1 MTGSLEIG
9 KLVAASFI
17 YRYWELVGWL
27 QKIYMTIA
35 VVILIGITSMG
46 IFGFLSNSY
55 MGATQ
60 GFETITTKLS
70 VYKEQLE
77 TLEEDKTFLKQ
88 ELQVSVD
95 ALPDNYITAKRKLR
109 EEYNPLIQEK
119 SVLIGELKNKIGE
132 LEIELVDTGV
142 DVGPL
147 IYISDTFGV
156 DMDTTVGWIMFILI
170 LVFDPLAVIMIISF
184 NIAYI
189 HLDRR
194 KLTYEEEYKLHDR
207 GRNTHLD
214 GMMESYD
221 DEEYGFENDDS
232 DDIELDGIGEVGDT
246 IIEDKESFL
255 EQKEKEEDIEKEVER
270 LEEKFPNKGEEPE
283 VYGDEERKDVY
294 PNENEESSSEQ
305 RDYPEENK
313 FKNDV
318 EKVMKNMNIG
328 KIVVKEPG
336 TPEGQDVVE
345 VVKEEEKDDRG
356 LSWQRGR
363 KNLDD

>member
-1 MTGSLEIG
+1 MASALEVG
-9 KLVAASFI
+9 KLVSASFI
-17 YRYWELVGWL
+17 YRYWNIVNWL

-60 GFETITTKLS
+60 GFESITTKLS
-70 VYKEQLE
+70 VYKEQLT
-77 TLEEDKTFLKQ
+77 TLEEDKVFLKQ

-147 IYISDTFGV
+147 IYISEQFDT
-156 DMDTTVGWIMFILI
+156 DMDTVVGWIMFILI
-170 LVFDPLAVIMIISF
+170 LVFDPLAVLMIISF

-189 HLDRR
+189 NL
-194 KLTYEEEYKLHDR
+194 KKEEELTYEEEYELHDR
-207 GRNTHLD
+207 GRNTH
-214 GMMESYD
+214 
-221 DEEYGFENDDS
+221 FDDS
-232 DDIELDGIGEVGDT
+232 DFDEERIDVIGQNGNDGLHYE
-246 IIEDKESFL
+246 EDDDSESFL
-255 EQKEKEEDIEKEVER
+255 EQKEKEDELEKEVER
-270 LEEKFPNKGEEPE
+270 LEKRFPNKEEQPE
-283 VYGDEERKDVY
+283 VYGDEERTDVY
-294 PNENEESSSEQ
+294 PNEKTEATSSEK
-305 RDYPEENK
+305 RNYPEQEK
-313 FKNDV
+313 FKNDI
-318 EKVMKNMNIG
+318 EKVMSNMNIG

-336 TPEGQDVVE
+336 TPEGEDVVE
-345 VVKEEEKDDRG
+345 VVKEETEENRG
-356 LSWQRGR
+356 LSWQRANG
-363 KNLDD
+363 KGSQNADG

>member
-1 MTGSLEIG
+1 MVVMASALEIG
-9 KLVAASFI
+9 KLVSASFI
-17 YRYWELVGWL
+17 YRYWDIVNWI
-27 QKIYMTIA
+27 QKTYMSIA

-60 GFETITTKLS
+60 GFESITTKLS

-77 TLEEDKTFLKQ
+77 TLEDDKDFLKQ

-109 EEYNPLIQEK
+109 NEYNPLIQEK
-119 SVLIGELKNKIGE
+119 SVLIGDLKNKIGE

-147 IYISDTFGV
+147 IYISETF
-156 DMDTTVGWIMFILI
+156 DISMDSAVGWIMFILI
-170 LVFDPLAVIMIISF
+170 LVFDPLAVLMIISF

-189 HLDRR
+189 NLKKEEDE
-194 KLTYEEEYKLHDR
+194 KVLTYEEEYELHDR

-214 GMMESYD
+214 DDDFEFEDDRMDRMDVIGQNGNTGEHY
-221 DEEYGFENDDS
+221 DEESN
-232 DDIELDGIGEVGDT
+232 
-246 IIEDKESFL
+246 L
-255 EQKEKEEDIEKEVER
+255 EEQVQR
-270 LEEKFPNKGEEPE
+270 LEKKFPNKEEEPE

-294 PNENEESSSEQ
+294 PNESRN
-305 RDYPEENK
+305 YPEQEK

-318 EKVMKNMNIG
+318 EQVMKNMNIG

-336 TPEGQDVVE
+336 TPEGEDVIE
-345 VVKEEEKDDRG
+345 VVKEEQEENRG
-356 LSWQRGR
+356 LSWQRNRG
-363 KNLDD
+363 KGSQNSD

>member
-1 MTGSLEIG
+1 MASALEIG
-9 KLVAASFI
+9 KLVSASFI
-17 YRYWELVGWL
+17 YRYWDIVNWI
-27 QKIYMTIA
+27 QKTYMSIA

-60 GFETITTKLS
+60 GFESITTKLS

-77 TLEEDKTFLKQ
+77 TLEDDKDFLKQ

-109 EEYNPLIQEK
+109 NEYNPLIQEK
-119 SVLIGELKNKIGE
+119 SVIIGDLKNKIGE

-147 IYISDTFGV
+147 IYISETF
-156 DMDTTVGWIMFILI
+156 DISMDSAVGWIMFILI
-170 LVFDPLAVIMIISF
+170 LVFDPLAVLMIISF

-189 HLDRR
+189 NLKKEEDE
-194 KLTYEEEYKLHDR
+194 KVLTYEEEYELHDR

-214 GMMESYD
+214 GMMEDYD
-221 DEEYGFENDDS
+221 DDDYGFYDTEEEINERMDV
-232 DDIELDGIGEVGDT
+232 IAQNGNTGEHYD
-246 IIEDKESFL
+246 EESNL
-255 EQKEKEEDIEKEVER
+255 EEQVQR
-270 LEEKFPNKGEEPE
+270 LEKKFPNKEEEPE

-294 PNENEESSSEQ
+294 PNET
-305 RDYPEENK
+305 RDYPEQEK

-318 EKVMKNMNIG
+318 EQVMKNMNIG

-336 TPEGQDVVE
+336 TPKGEDVVE
-345 VVKEEEKDDRG
+345 VVKEEEENRG
-356 LSWQRGR
+356 LSWQRNRG
-363 KNLDD
+363 KGSQNSD